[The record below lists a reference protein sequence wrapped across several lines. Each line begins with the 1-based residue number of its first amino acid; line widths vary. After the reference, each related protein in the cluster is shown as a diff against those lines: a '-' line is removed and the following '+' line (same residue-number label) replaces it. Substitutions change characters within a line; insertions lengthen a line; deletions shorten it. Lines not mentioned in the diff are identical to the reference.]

1 MAVDRRSV
9 EMLLFAFL
17 ARYMIRPLCKQV
29 WGMTAYL
36 DLSSTGGP
44 RLSSYWE
51 VSCRPSSNTFRLAPS
66 HVLSLIFSISHQILS
81 TSHLARLPVIAFPM
95 TGYFDWNQDYDSG
108 GVAHAIR
115 FMLLILWQMRMI
127 PKNYNKSW
135 FSRAAQAG
143 PESKTTAGEQEMP
156 QGEIQ
161 RLLHWTG
168 RLQVNPPPHHHDHDH
183 VFFSSPSWSCSSSF
197 SSSSPGPWS
206 PTRCRTAS
214 EAAEMQILVLQS
226 RQSPGQ
232 HQSEIV
238 M

>member
-66 HVLSLIFSISHQILS
+66 HVLPLIFSISHQILS

-127 PKNYNKSW
+127 PK
-135 FSRAAQAG
+135 
-143 PESKTTAGEQEMP
+143 
-156 QGEIQ
+156 I
-161 RLLHWTG
+161 L
-168 RLQVNPPPHHHDHDH
+168 
-183 VFFSSPSWSCSSSF
+183 SF
-197 SSSSPGPWS
+197 VIKVGF
-206 PTRCRTAS
+206 
-214 EAAEMQILVLQS
+214 
-226 RQSPGQ
+226 PGQ
-232 HQSEIV
+232 RKRGRSQRQQQASKKCRKEKYRDYYIEPDGCR
-238 M
+238 

>member
-66 HVLSLIFSISHQILS
+66 HVLPLIFSISHQILS
-81 TSHLARLPVIAFPM
+81 ASHRARLQVIAFPM

-108 GVAHAIR
+108 GVRPCNPFYVSNSVTDENVSQNPVI
-115 FMLLILWQMRMI
+115 W
-127 PKNYNKSW
+127 NKS
-135 FSRAAQAG
+135 S
-143 PESKTTAGEQEMP
+143 
-156 QGEIQ
+156 
-161 RLLHWTG
+161 
-168 RLQVNPPPHHHDHDH
+168 
-183 VFFSSPSWSCSSSF
+183 FF
-197 SSSSPGPWS
+197 
-206 PTRCRTAS
+206 
-214 EAAEMQILVLQS
+214 
-226 RQSPGQ
+226 PGQ
-232 HQSEIV
+232 RKRGRSQRQQQASKKCRKEKYRDYYIEPDGCR
-238 M
+238 